1 MQDSN
6 TGNLLPQWNED
17 DEFYNL
23 RLFVTGTS
31 PISVRAISNI
41 KKICEEYLKDRYELE
56 IIDVYQ
62 QPLLVKSEDITA
74 VPMLV
79 KKLPLPKKRMVGD
92 MSDINKVLKGLGL
105 L

>member
-6 TGNLLPQWNED
+6 TDDVFSNWQKE
-17 DEFYNL
+17 DEFYTL

-31 PISVRAISNI
+31 SISVRAISNI
-41 KKICEEYLKDRYELE
+41 KRICEEHLQGRYELE

-62 QPLLVKSEDITA
+62 QPQLVKSEDITA

-92 MSDINKVLKGLGL
+92 MSDENKVLKGLGL

>member
-6 TGNLLPQWNED
+6 TDDVFPNWKEE
-17 DEFYNL
+17 DEFYTL

-41 KKICEEYLKDRYELE
+41 KKICEEHLHNRYELE

-74 VPMLV
+74 VPMLI
-79 KKLPLPKKRMVGD
+79 KKFPLPKKRMIGD
-92 MSDINKVLKGLGL
+92 MSDKNKVLKGLGL